1 MHKHELNVNKNMKF
15 QHISVLTGLMAA
27 GVLAL
32 STSSAQAFS
41 FTTNSTYNNK
51 PKDDI
56 WLKSVQM
63 KDGTIIDDFA
73 LVNKANIIY
82 NDAYKGKNS
91 GAASADKGDNAQ
103 GVVAEDPNNQQV
115 VAALG
120 NLNLN
125 NIIDGED
132 SGKFI
137 INLFFDQAVDKLF
150 FWERGMNSDLAVQ
163 AIDADGNVIGNLLK
177 ILRSEWDDA
186 SYKIDTMEISGS
198 QKVGSR
204 GVSLAD
210 LGLSGYSSITGIRVS
225 ADKSFNGPDFKVV
238 GAVAQ
243 SVPEPASLLGLG
255 LMGGMLVVS
264 RRRQAT
270 NNG

>member
-1 MHKHELNVNKNMKF
+1 MKF
-15 QHISVLTGLMAA
+15 QYISTLTGFIAA

-32 STSSAQAFS
+32 SASTAQAFS
-41 FTTNSTYNNK
+41 FTTNSTYNNN

-56 WLKSVQM
+56 WLKSVQLN
-63 KDGTIIDDFA
+63 DGTIIDDFA
-73 LVNKANIIY
+73 LVNQAKIIY
-82 NDAYKGKNS
+82 NDAYTGGNT
-91 GAASADKGDNAQ
+91 GAASADRGDNAQ
-103 GVVAEDPNNQQV
+103 GIAVEDPTNQQV

-137 INLFFDQAVDKLF
+137 IDLFFDQAVNKLF
-150 FWERGMNSDLAVQ
+150 FWERGLNSDLAIQ
-163 AIDADGNVIGNLLK
+163 ALDSQGKVIGNLLK

-186 SYKIDTMEISGS
+186 GYSINTTEISDA
-198 QKVGSR
+198 QNVGSK

-210 LGLSGYSSITGIRVS
+210 LNLSGYSSITGIRVS
-225 ADKSFNGPDFKVV
+225 ANSSFNGPDFKFV

-255 LMGGMLVVS
+255 LVAGMLVVS
-264 RRRQAT
+264 RRQAT
-270 NNG
+270 HK